1 LLVSP
6 EFNMTPDRFRCY
18 FVTKDEAGKAHA
30 AITNKAIDEL
40 PPGDVLIR
48 VAYSS
53 LNFKDGLSAAGRPG
67 VTRKYP
73 HVPGIDAAGV
83 VVDSRSPEFRSGQ
96 EVLVTGY
103 DLGQNTWGG
112 FSEYVRVPAG
122 WVVPLPVGL
131 TLRESMIYGTAG
143 FTAAQSVAAI
153 IHHGIKP
160 ESGKVLVTGSSG
172 GVGIVSVALLAKAG
186 YTVVASSGKPASH
199 DLLKMAGAAEIIS
212 REEVVDASDKP
223 LLPARWV
230 AAVDTV
236 GGDTLS
242 TVVRSIDRA
251 GCVTACG
258 LVAGTALKLTVLPFI
273 LRGIDLAG
281 IDSAECPMAKR
292 RNLWQHL
299 ATDWKPACLTR
310 LASEIGFRELE
321 AKVEQILAGQ
331 VAGRVLVKP
340 TGD

>member
-1 LLVSP
+1 
-6 EFNMTPDRFRCY
+6 MTPDRFRCY
-18 FVTKDEAGKAHA
+18 FVSKDEAGKAHA
-30 AITNKAIDEL
+30 AVTNKAIDEL
-40 PPGDVLIR
+40 PLGDVLIR

-53 LNFKDGLSAAGRPG
+53 LNFKDALSASGRPG

-73 HVPGIDAAGV
+73 HVPGIDAAGS
-83 VVDSRSPEFRSGQ
+83 VVDSRSAEFRAGQ

-122 WVVPLPVGL
+122 WVVPLPAGL

-153 IHHGIKP
+153 VHHGINP
-160 ESGKVLVTGSSG
+160 ETGKVLVTGASG
-172 GVGIVSVALLAKAG
+172 GVGIISVALLAKAG
-186 YTVVASSGKPASH
+186 YTVVAASGKPASH
-199 DLLKMAGAAEIIS
+199 DMLKMAGAAEIICAKKSSIPATS
-212 REEVVDASDKP
+212 RYCP
-223 LLPARWV
+223 RWA

-242 TVVRSIDRA
+242 TIVRSLDRA
-251 GCVTACG
+251 GCVAACG
-258 LVAGTALKLTVLPFI
+258 LVAGTALKLTVFPFI
-273 LRGIDLAG
+273 LRGVDLAG
-281 IDSAECPMAKR
+281 IDSAECPMATR
-292 RNLWQHL
+292 RKLWQHL
-299 ATDWKPACLTR
+299 ATDWKPACLPR
-310 LASEIGFRELE
+310 LATEIGFRELG
-321 AKVEQILAGQ
+321 AKVEQMLAGQ